1 MVYYQR
7 RSNALNWLV
16 FFAIGGLV
24 FGGLV
29 LLLLY
34 GKQYSAKQQS
44 AAAEAESQHKQKQM
58 DPITLVREE
67 LKKQYKNNG
76 QALDIVERTPGKE
89 TESGTLKKKVT
100 IVRIRH
106 RPTGGS
112 DEDIKDEVFLVD
124 GTKIFLAKWPDGWD
138 DMKKK
143 YELTDEP

>member
-7 RSNALNWLV
+7 RSNILNWLA
-16 FFAIGGLV
+16 FFAIGAVV
-24 FGGLV
+24 FTGLV

-34 GKQYSAKQQS
+34 GKQYNAKQQS
-44 AAAEAESQHKQKQM
+44 AAAEAENQQKQKQL

-89 TESGTLKKKVT
+89 TTSGTLKKKVM
-100 IVRIRH
+100 IVRVRH

-124 GTKIFLAKWPDGWD
+124 GTKIFLTKWPDGWD
-138 DMKKK
+138 EMKKK
-143 YELTDEP
+143 YELADEP